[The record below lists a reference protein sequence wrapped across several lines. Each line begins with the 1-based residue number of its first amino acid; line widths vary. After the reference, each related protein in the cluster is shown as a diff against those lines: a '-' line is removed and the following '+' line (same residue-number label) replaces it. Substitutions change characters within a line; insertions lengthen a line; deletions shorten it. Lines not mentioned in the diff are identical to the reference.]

1 MLVIVQATCRRDDL
15 NQGTAETAQKRRW
28 TGDFGRDY
36 TDRNTLSRAQLDSL
50 YQTNYGISR
59 SHLNE
64 TFLREIPR
72 DARILEVGGNS
83 GNQLLLL
90 QKMGFCNLWGA
101 EVQSYAL
108 ELARTRVQGAHL
120 SQASVLDLPYEDGDF
135 DLVFTSG
142 VLIHI
147 SPADLPRALDEIHR
161 CAKTWIWGLEYYA
174 PEVTQVNYRGHDDL
188 LWKMDYVKRYLER
201 FSDLE
206 LAREQRLPYLNSAN
220 VDSMYLL
227 KRK

>member
-1 MLVIVQATCRRDDL
+1 L
-15 NQGTAETAQKRRW
+15 NQGTTETPQKERW
-28 TGDFGRDY
+28 AGDFGRAY
-36 TDRNTLSRAQLDSL
+36 TDRNTLSGAQLDLL
-50 YQTNYGISR
+50 YQSNYGITR
-59 SHLNE
+59 RQLNE
-64 TFLREIPR
+64 TFLADIPR
-72 DARILEVGGNS
+72 DAHILEVGCNS

-90 QKMGFCNLWGA
+90 QEMGFTNLWGA

-108 ELARTRVQGAHL
+108 ELARARVRGAEL
-120 SQASVLDLPYEDGDF
+120 SQASALDLPYDDGEF

-161 CAKTWIWGLEYYA
+161 CTRSWIWGMEYYA

-188 LWKMDYVKRYLER
+188 LWKMDYGKRYLDG
-201 FSDLE
+201 FGDLE
-206 LAREQRLPYLNSAN
+206 LAREQRLPYLNGSN
-220 VDSMYLL
+220 VDTMYLL